1 MKLVKTLLATTL
13 ALTAFSTFA
22 AKHKAPAAEEKAEA
36 EVKVEEPKPVKKVTK
51 KAMYD
56 VLM

>member
-22 AKHKAPAAEEKAEA
+22 ATVQDDAKD
-36 EVKVEEPKPVKKVTK
+36 KKSTVI
-51 KAMYD
+51 ASS
-56 VLM
+56 